1 MKKFTIY
8 SYILAL
14 VFVFLGAGCEDFLK
28 EQPVTDITADS
39 YIINEAGYEDLVKAC
54 YPALRDIILQYTLVL
69 PGTDIFQ
76 GNL

>member
-54 YPALRDIILQYTLVL
+54 YPALRDIIL
-69 PGTDIFQ
+69 
-76 GNL
+76 